1 MLLEDILLAAAV
13 GAVILLF
20 GVPIVRYLK
29 VMPWRRRDPLAE
41 AKERLR
47 IAKLEAEAAKLN
59 REAEKIYENLYE
71 ETLAKDRSGTEARI
85 ASDKDAAEVVDP
97 GTEKRGKA

>member
-13 GAVILLF
+13 GAVILVF

-47 IAKLEAEAAKLN
+47 IAKLEAEAARLN

-71 ETLAKDRSGTEARI
+71 ETLAKDHSGTGARVG
-85 ASDKDAAEVVDP
+85 SDKDAAEVVDQR
-97 GTEKRGKA
+97 TEKRGKA